1 MLTKDRFFF
10 FLSKDHTLLVC
21 SRIAVNMKANKE
33 RPKKGLY
40 RFLALEL
47 EKIDGY
53 NTKRKNL
60 AVLEWLRWL

>member
-1 MLTKDRFFF
+1 
-10 FLSKDHTLLVC
+10 
-21 SRIAVNMKANKE
+21 MKANKE